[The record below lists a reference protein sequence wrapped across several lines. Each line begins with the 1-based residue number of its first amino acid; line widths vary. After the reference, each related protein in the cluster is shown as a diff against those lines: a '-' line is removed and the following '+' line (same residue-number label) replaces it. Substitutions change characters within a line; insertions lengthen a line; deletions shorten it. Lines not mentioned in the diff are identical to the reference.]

1 MKSKRKSVLYILI
14 RIYQI
19 GQRSYA
25 LELNF
30 PRQMSLQSKHRRV
43 FCFKVNQKE
52 QEVQLVNSK
61 NRVNLNGE
69 GEIKKD
75 NQEHLR
81 KMKMKQIQSG
91 LTSIQRKKAIH
102 FSEDQLKM
110 KVNSEK
116 LLKRKR
122 RDNKRFGEPGK
133 LNIKSRRKN
142 LINLFRWSAK
152 MQPKKN
158 L

>member
-1 MKSKRKSVLYILI
+1 
-14 RIYQI
+14 
-19 GQRSYA
+19 
-25 LELNF
+25 
-30 PRQMSLQSKHRRV
+30 
-43 FCFKVNQKE
+43 
-52 QEVQLVNSK
+52 
-61 NRVNLNGE
+61 
-69 GEIKKD
+69 
-75 NQEHLR
+75 
-81 KMKMKQIQSG
+81 MKQIQSG